1 MHSHASLKYTV
12 ETLLL
17 LRAYSFPFEVE
28 LQGHKDNQENQSIPV
43 VRQTNRLGYTTGTQE
58 IKKSM

>member
-17 LRAYSFPFEVE
+17 RPYSFPFEVE
-28 LQGHKDNQENQSIPV
+28 LQGHKENQSIPV
-43 VRQTNRLGYTTGTQE
+43 VRQTNRLGYTTATQE
-58 IKKSM
+58 IKKSI

>member
-1 MHSHASLKYTV
+1 V

-43 VRQTNRLGYTTGTQE
+43 GRQTNHLGYTTGTKE
-58 IKKSM
+58 IKKSI